1 MTLTK
6 SLVAASPAFLLIP
19 ALLLSACNASNGPDA
34 APSAGNAATSP
45 AEAPARPLQGE
56 TYLKTYA
63 PSAEAR
69 AAAQYA
75 VTAMNRPGIT
85 LTSLDAVQQQVV
97 AGINYRL
104 DLTLSDGSK
113 VRATVWKK
121 LDGSFELTNV
131 APL

>member
-1 MTLTK
+1 MTLIK
-6 SLVAASPAFLLIP
+6 SLLAASTA
-19 ALLLSACNASNGPDA
+19 ALLLSGCNASNGADA
-34 APSAGNAATSP
+34 TPSAGNAATSTP
-45 AEAPARPLQGE
+45 QAEAPARPVITGGWS
-56 TYLKTYA
+56 A
-63 PSAEAR
+63 GSPSAEAR

>member
-6 SLVAASPAFLLIP
+6 SLVAASPAFLLLP

-34 APSAGNAATSP
+34 APSAGNAATPP
-45 AEAPARPLQGE
+45 AEAPARPVITGGWSAG
-56 TYLKTYA
+56 T

-69 AAAQYA
+69 AAAQFA

-121 LDGSFELTNV
+121 LDGTFELTNV